1 MQRRLSVMFLAAAT
15 SASANSF
22 VTATMDPAQ
31 EHLVITTADGHTI
44 EPARI
49 PEQVGFD
56 HPLISA
62 DGQYAGWLALHPNC
76 CTSYPVPLTL
86 VVLGQD
92 GQRHQFRGPA
102 AIFGWCFV
110 PSRKAVAYRQEVL
123 HGPSD
128 KTFELRRIAD
138 GKLLSTFVQPG
149 ELDTKEP
156 GNQRLPAWAQCAGK

>member
-1 MQRRLSVMFLAAAT
+1 MLFAAAT
-15 SASANSF
+15 SASAGRF
-22 VTATMDPAQ
+22 VTANVDPAQ
-31 EHLVITTADGHTI
+31 EHLVITTSDGRTI
-44 EPARI
+44 EPPKI

-56 HPLISA
+56 HPRISA
-62 DGQYAGWLALHPNC
+62 DGQYAGWLALYQNC

-92 GQRHQFRGPA
+92 GRRRLFRGPA

-123 HGPSD
+123 HGSSSI
-128 KTFELRRIAD
+128 TFELRRIAD

-149 ELDTKEP
+149 EMDTKEP
-156 GNQRLPAWAQCAGK
+156 GHQRLPAWAQCAGN

>member
-1 MQRRLSVMFLAAAT
+1 MFLIAAA
-15 SASANSF
+15 SASAGKF
-22 VTATMDPAQ
+22 VTANIDPAQ
-31 EHLVITTADGHTI
+31 KHLVITTSDGGTI
-44 EPARI
+44 EPPKI
-49 PEQVGFD
+49 SEQVGFD
-56 HPLISA
+56 HPRISA
-62 DGQYAGWLALHPNC
+62 DGQYAGWLALHRNC

-92 GQRHQFRGPA
+92 GQRQLFRGPA

-149 ELDTKEP
+149 EMVTKEP
-156 GNQRLPAWAQCAGK
+156 GNQRLPAWAQCAGL